1 MFNFGA
7 KEATLLDHYLLFSFP
22 SFPKIRI
29 SLFILTFLSIVVF
42 SVSAETPVN
51 QITAYRTDESIEID
65 GDLTEADWQKAE
77 VMDRFVQIEPSE
89 GEASTEPMEVRILY
103 DDENIYF
110 GFICFDSDMSKLVAN
125 EMRRDARDIHEND
138 NVFILL
144 DTYNDKRSGF
154 FFRANALG
162 AVQDRAITN
171 NGDTRNDDWDAVVAC
186 KSKINDTSWTTEL
199 SIPFS
204 QLRFKKSDQ
213 IIWGINVGR
222 QHKRYKEEV
231 LWVPMSASYGGLAK
245 YRTTNLGT
253 LVGLKGI
260 APSRN
265 IEFLP
270 YFLPGITQVNN
281 DDAVQETTREFKIG
295 FDTKYG
301 ITSNLIADIT
311 YNTDF
316 AQVEADQEQVN
327 LTRFSLFFPEK
338 RPFFLEGAGLF
349 DFGIPRQSFRRPPP
363 MLLFYSRRIGLAEG
377 NAIPIIFGGKASGKI
392 GSYGVGVL
400 NVLTDEFYDEP
411 AEDDPIDIPRTNYSA
426 IRITKDAAAGT
437 RFGVMAINKD
447 EIGNY
452 NRAGGFDFEFRP
464 NDRFDVRGMW
474 ARTFA
479 PDMSGKNNAWYFGT
493 KWRNDIFR
501 SGVSYTDIDE
511 DFEPAAGYVR
521 QAGIRQLRGD
531 FRWAPR
537 PQKYGIREIWSGP
550 ELNYILNQENELERW
565 NFSYTHWT
573 SFVTDDS
580 IMMFVRSAFE
590 RLDEDFK
597 IREDVVIPIGDYQ
610 YSIVGGRFST
620 SDSRVFS
627 TTTGFELGNFYNG
640 RIRKFYIDG
649 SLKPSG
655 RISLHANYQFNRV
668 NLPAGD
674 FDANL
679 FSGRLNYSFSTT
691 LFAKL
696 FAQWNTETDLVSTNF
711 LINYIYRPGSD
722 FYFVFN
728 QTYNTNKTTKTRLQN
743 STVVAKMTFWWN
755 P

>member
-1 MFNFGA
+1 MHHFGA
-7 KEATLLDHYLLFSFP
+7 KEATLLVQHLFSLP
-22 SFPKIRI
+22 QFPKIRI
-29 SLFILTFLSIVVF
+29 FLFVLTFLSVV
-42 SVSAETPVN
+42 VSTVCAESQVKR
-51 QITAYRTDESIEID
+51 ITAYRTYESIEID

-77 VMDRFVQIEPSE
+77 VMDRFVQIEPYE
-89 GEASTEPMEVRILY
+89 GEVSSEPMEVRILY

-110 GFICFDSDMSKLVAN
+110 GFICFDSDISKLIAN

-138 NVFILL
+138 NVFVLL

-154 FFRANALG
+154 FFRVNALG
-162 AVQDRAITN
+162 AIQDRAITN

-204 QLRFKKSDQ
+204 QLRFKRSDQ

-222 QHKRYKEEV
+222 QHKRYQEEA
-231 LWVPMSASYGGLAK
+231 LWAPAPASYGGLAK

-253 LVGLKGI
+253 LGGLTGI

-265 IEFLP
+265 LEFLP
-270 YFLPGITQVNN
+270 YVLPGITQEN
-281 DDAVQETTREFKIG
+281 DEDAASETTREFKLG
-295 FDTKYG
+295 FDAKYG

-349 DFGIPRQSFRRPPP
+349 DFGVPRQSFRRPPP

-392 GSYGVGVL
+392 GSYGIGML
-400 NVLTDEFYDEP
+400 NVFTDEFYDEP
-411 AEDDPIDIPRTNYSA
+411 TEDDPIDIPRTNYSV
-426 IRITKDAAAGT
+426 IRITKDAAAGS
-437 RFGVMAINKD
+437 RFGMIAINKD
-447 EIGNY
+447 EIENY

-464 NDRFDVRGMW
+464 NDRLDVRGMW
-474 ARTFA
+474 ARTFS
-479 PDMSGKNNAWYFGT
+479 PDMSGRNNAWYFGT
-493 KWRNDIFR
+493 RWRNDTFR
-501 SGVSYTDIDE
+501 LGGSYTDIDE
-511 DFEPAAGYVR
+511 EFDPAVGYV
-521 QAGIRQLRGD
+521 QQTGIRQLRGD

-550 ELNYILNQENELERW
+550 EVNYILNQENELERW

-573 SFVTDDS
+573 SFATGDS
-580 IMMFVRSAFE
+580 VMMFVRGAFE
-590 RLDEDFK
+590 RLDEDFE
-597 IREDVVIPIGDYQ
+597 IRKDIFIPIGDYQ
-610 YSIVGGRFST
+610 FNIVGGRFST
-620 SDSRVFS
+620 SDSRIIS

-640 RIRKFYIDG
+640 QIRKFYVDG

-696 FAQWNTETDLVSTNF
+696 FAQWNTETNLMSTNF

-728 QTYNTNKTTKTRLQN
+728 QTYDTDKITKTRLQN

>member
-1 MFNFGA
+1 M
-7 KEATLLDHYLLFSFP
+7 EQHLFSFL

-29 SLFILTFLSIVVF
+29 ISFILPFLFIVAST
-42 SVSAETPVN
+42 VSPETPVSEVK
-51 QITAYRTDESIEID
+51 AYRTYESIEID
-65 GDLTEADWQKAE
+65 GDLTESDWQKAE
-77 VMDRFVQIEPSE
+77 PIKRFVQIEPHE
-89 GEASTEPMEVRILY
+89 GEASSESMEVRILY

-138 NVFILL
+138 NVFLLL

-162 AVQDRAITN
+162 AIQDRAITN
-171 NGDTRNDDWDAVVAC
+171 NGDTLNDDWDAVVAC

-204 QLRFKKSDQ
+204 QLRFKKSDPMS
-213 IIWGINVGR
+213 WGMNVGR
-222 QHKRYKEEV
+222 ELIRNQEETI
-231 LWVPMSASYGGLAK
+231 WTPVPASYGGLAK

-253 LVGLKGI
+253 LSGLKGI
-260 APSRN
+260 TPSRN
-265 IEFLP
+265 LEFLP
-270 YFLPGITQVNN
+270 YVLPGITQENN
-281 DDAVQETTREFKIG
+281 DAAAHKTTREFKLG
-295 FDTKYG
+295 FDAKYG

-349 DFGIPRQSFRRPPP
+349 DFGVPRQSFRRPPP

-392 GSYGVGVL
+392 GSYGVGFL
-400 NVLTDEFYDEP
+400 NVLTDKFYDEP
-411 AEDDPIDIPRTNYSA
+411 AEEDPIDIPRTNYSV
-426 IRITKDAAAGT
+426 IRVTKDAAAGT
-437 RFGVMAINKD
+437 RFGMIAINKD

-464 NDRFDVRGMW
+464 NDRLDVRGMW

-493 KWRNDIFR
+493 RWRNDIFR
-501 SGVSYTDIDE
+501 LRGSYTDIDE
-511 DFEPAAGYVR
+511 DFDPAVGYVQQTGMR
-521 QAGIRQLRGD
+521 QMRTELR
-531 FRWAPR
+531 FTPR
-537 PQKYGIREIWSGP
+537 PNKYGIREIYSGP
-550 ELNYILNQENELERW
+550 EANYILTQENELERW
-565 NFSYTHWT
+565 NLSYTHWT
-573 SFVTDDS
+573 SFATGDS
-580 IMMFVRSAFE
+580 IMLFARRMFE
-590 RLDEDFK
+590 QLNEDFE
-597 IREDVVIPIGDYQ
+597 IREDVIIRIGNYQ

-620 SDSRVFS
+620 SDSRVIS

-640 RIRKFYIDG
+640 QIRKFYING

-655 RISLHANYQFNRV
+655 KISLHANYQFNRV

-679 FSGRLNYSFSTT
+679 FSGRLYYSFSTT
-691 LFAKL
+691 LFAKI
-696 FAQWNTETDLVSTNF
+696 FAQWNTETNLVSTNF
-711 LINYIYRPGSD
+711 LVNYIYRPGSD

-728 QTYNTNKTTKTRLQN
+728 QTYDTDKATKTRLLN
-743 STVVAKMTFWWN
+743 STVVVKMTFWWN

>member
-1 MFNFGA
+1 M
-7 KEATLLDHYLLFSFP
+7 DPYLFSITQ
-22 SFPKIRI
+22 FPKIRI
-29 SLFILTFLSIVVF
+29 SLFVFILLFVAASK
-42 SVSAETPVN
+42 VSTESPTK
-51 QITAYRTDESIEID
+51 QIKAYRTYKSIEID

-77 VMDRFVQIEPSE
+77 VMDRFIQIEPHESE
-89 GEASTEPMEVRILY
+89 ISSEPMEVRILY
-103 DDENIYF
+103 DDKNIYF
-110 GFICFDSDMSKLVAN
+110 GFICFDSEISKLAAN

-162 AVQDRAITN
+162 AIQDRAITN

-186 KSKINDTSWTTEL
+186 KSKINVTSWTTEL

-204 QLRFKKSDQ
+204 QLRFKKSDE

-222 QHKRYKEEV
+222 QHKRYQEEA
-231 LWVPMSASYGGLAK
+231 LWAPVPASYGGLAK

-253 LVGLKGI
+253 LVGLEGI
-260 APSRN
+260 SPYRN

-270 YFLPGITQVNN
+270 YLLPGITQEN
-281 DDAVQETTREFKIG
+281 DEDATRETTRQFKLG
-295 FDTKYG
+295 FDAKYG

-327 LTRFSLFFPEK
+327 LTRFNLFFPEK

-349 DFGIPRQSFRRPPP
+349 DFGVPRQSFRRPPP

-392 GSYGVGVL
+392 GSYGIGVL
-400 NVLTDEFYDEP
+400 NVLTDEFHGETD
-411 AEDDPIDIPRTNYSA
+411 EDDPIDIPRTNYSV
-426 IRITKDAAAGT
+426 IRITKDAAAGS
-437 RFGVMAINKD
+437 RFGIIAVNKD

-452 NRAGGFDFEFRP
+452 NRAGGVDFEFRP

-474 ARTFA
+474 ARTFT
-479 PDMSGKNNAWYFGT
+479 PNMSGKNNAWYFGS

-501 SGVSYTDIDE
+501 FGGSFTDIDE
-511 DFEPAAGYVR
+511 DFDPAIGFVR
-521 QAGIRQLRGD
+521 QTGVRHARAD

-537 PQKYGIREIWSGP
+537 PQKYGIRELWSGP
-550 ELNYILNQENELERW
+550 EVNYILNQENELERW

-573 SFVTDDS
+573 SFATGDS
-580 IMMFVRSAFE
+580 VMFFARRAFE
-590 RLDEDFK
+590 RLDEVFE
-597 IREDVVIPIGDYQ
+597 IREDVVIPIGSYQ
-610 YSIVGGRFST
+610 FGILGGRFST
-620 SDSRVFS
+620 SDSRVIS
-627 TTTGFELGNFYNG
+627 TTAGFEFGDFYNG
-640 RIRKFYIDG
+640 QIRKYYVDG
-649 SLKPSG
+649 TLKPNG
-655 RISLHANYQFNRV
+655 RISLHADYQFNHV
-668 NLPAGD
+668 TLPVGD

-679 FSGRLNYSFSTT
+679 FSGRFNYSFSTT
-691 LFAKL
+691 LFAK
-696 FAQWNTETDLVSTNF
+696 FYAQWNTETNLVSTNF

-728 QTYNTNKTTKTRLQN
+728 QTYDTDKTTKAGLRN

>member
-1 MFNFGA
+1 M
-7 KEATLLDHYLLFSFP
+7 DHHLFSFP
-22 SFPKIRI
+22 PFPKIRI
-29 SLFILTFLSIVVF
+29 YLFLLTFLFIVV
-42 SVSAETPVN
+42 SNVNAETPN
-51 QITAYRTDESIEID
+51 FQITAYRTYESIEID
-65 GDLTEADWQKAE
+65 GDLTEGDWQKAE
-77 VMDRFVQIEPSE
+77 PINQFVQIEPYE
-89 GEASTEPMEVRILY
+89 GENSSEPMEVRILY
-103 DDENIYF
+103 DDDNIYF

-138 NVFILL
+138 NVFLLL

-162 AVQDRAITN
+162 AIQDRAITN
-171 NGDTRNDDWDAVVAC
+171 NGDTLNNDWDAVVAC

-204 QLRFKKSDQ
+204 QLRFKKSDPMS
-213 IIWGINVGR
+213 WGMNVGR
-222 QHKRYKEEV
+222 ELIRNQEETI
-231 LWVPMSASYGGLAK
+231 WTPVPASYGGLAK

-253 LVGLKGI
+253 LGGLKGI
-260 APSRN
+260 TPSRN
-265 IEFLP
+265 LEFLP
-270 YFLPGITQVNN
+270 YFLPGVTQVNEE
-281 DDAVQETTREFKIG
+281 DAALETTRELKLG
-295 FDTKYG
+295 FDAKYSV
-301 ITSNLIADIT
+301 TSNLITDIT

-349 DFGIPRQSFRRPPP
+349 DFGVPRQSFRRPPP

-411 AEDDPIDIPRTNYSA
+411 AEDDPVDIPRTNYSV
-426 IRITKDAAAGT
+426 IRITKDAAAGS
-437 RFGVMAINKD
+437 RFGMIVVNKD
-447 EIGNY
+447 EFGNY

-464 NDRFDVRGMW
+464 NDRLDVRGMW
-474 ARTFA
+474 ARTFS

-493 KWRNDIFR
+493 RWRNDIFR
-501 SGVSYTDIDE
+501 IGGSYTDIDE
-511 DFEPAAGYVR
+511 DFDPAVGYVR
-521 QAGIRQLRGD
+521 QTGMRQMRTEM
-531 FRWAPR
+531 RWTPR

-550 ELNYILNQENELERW
+550 EVNYILNQENELERW

-573 SFVTDDS
+573 SFATGDS
-580 IMMFVRSAFE
+580 VMFFARGMFE
-590 RLDEDFK
+590 RLDEDFE
-597 IREDVVIPIGDYQ
+597 IREDVLIPIGDYQ
-610 YSIVGGRFST
+610 YNIVGGRFST
-620 SDSRVFS
+620 SDSRVIS

-640 RIRKFYIDG
+640 QIRKFFVDG

-655 RISLHANYQFNRV
+655 RISLHLDYEFNRV
-668 NLPAGD
+668 NLPTGD

-679 FSGRLNYSFSTT
+679 FSGRFYYSFSTT
-691 LFAKL
+691 LFAKI
-696 FAQWNTETDLVSTNF
+696 FAQWNTETNLVSTNF

-728 QTYNTNKTTKTRLQN
+728 QTYDTDKTTKAALRN